1 MIFEGSG
8 LSNLKAHPNLIL
20 VPAAVVAALMLSF
33 NLLGDALTD
42 VLSPRRR

>member
-1 MIFEGSG
+1 
-8 LSNLKAHPNLIL
+8 LRNHPNLLL
-20 VPAAVVAALMLSF
+20 VPAAVVGLLLFAF